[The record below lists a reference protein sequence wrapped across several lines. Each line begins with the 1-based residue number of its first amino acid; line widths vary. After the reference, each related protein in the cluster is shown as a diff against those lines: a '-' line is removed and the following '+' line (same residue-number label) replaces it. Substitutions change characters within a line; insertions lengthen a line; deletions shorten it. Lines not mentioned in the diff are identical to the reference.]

1 MTPANDSSSIP
12 ICRFVA
18 ALKRPID
25 LGCPP
30 RILIARS
37 YAPFVTVNTSFD
49 QIPHTPPI
57 RPYSGASPAYE
68 LSCPAN
74 SRWLRVKA
82 LREGIN
88 YGNTTVI
95 YISARPTPRSVSVQ
109 KRWELQPQEISALL
123 KLTDL
128 CGVTDEELE
137 LIDMRYQ
144 QALALMN
151 LETLFAEGQ
160 LDCM

>member
-1 MTPANDSSSIP
+1 M
-12 ICRFVA
+12 
-18 ALKRPID
+18 
-25 LGCPP
+25 
-30 RILIARS
+30 
-37 YAPFVTVNTSFD
+37 
-49 QIPHTPPI
+49 
-57 RPYSGASPAYE
+57 
-68 LSCPAN
+68 
-74 SRWLRVKA
+74 
-82 LREGIN
+82 
-88 YGNTTVI
+88 
-95 YISARPTPRSVSVQ
+95 Q

>member
-1 MTPANDSSSIP
+1 
-12 ICRFVA
+12 
-18 ALKRPID
+18 
-25 LGCPP
+25 
-30 RILIARS
+30 
-37 YAPFVTVNTSFD
+37 
-49 QIPHTPPI
+49 
-57 RPYSGASPAYE
+57 
-68 LSCPAN
+68 
-74 SRWLRVKA
+74 
-82 LREGIN
+82 
-88 YGNTTVI
+88 
-95 YISARPTPRSVSVQ
+95 VQ

>member
-1 MTPANDSSSIP
+1 
-12 ICRFVA
+12 
-18 ALKRPID
+18 
-25 LGCPP
+25 
-30 RILIARS
+30 
-37 YAPFVTVNTSFD
+37 
-49 QIPHTPPI
+49 
-57 RPYSGASPAYE
+57 
-68 LSCPAN
+68 
-74 SRWLRVKA
+74 
-82 LREGIN
+82 
-88 YGNTTVI
+88 
-95 YISARPTPRSVSVQ
+95 VQ
-109 KRWELQPQEISALL
+109 KRRELQPQEISALL

>member
-1 MTPANDSSSIP
+1 M
-12 ICRFVA
+12 
-18 ALKRPID
+18 
-25 LGCPP
+25 
-30 RILIARS
+30 
-37 YAPFVTVNTSFD
+37 
-49 QIPHTPPI
+49 
-57 RPYSGASPAYE
+57 
-68 LSCPAN
+68 
-74 SRWLRVKA
+74 
-82 LREGIN
+82 
-88 YGNTTVI
+88 
-95 YISARPTPRSVSVQ
+95 Q
-109 KRWELQPQEISALL
+109 KRRELQPQEISALL